1 MANHPDPSGYL
12 RANAAPTLPLP
23 LPLPAELTLL
33 PTAAGQV
40 ALYHAGPDP
49 VERHVPGSQARS
61 PGGANFPPL
70 LLVHSVNAAG
80 TAAEMAPLF
89 AHYRQTRAVYALDL
103 PGFGLSDRSDRPYTP
118 RLMTDAL
125 LACLQ
130 TMAERHGAQA
140 FDVVALSLGC
150 EFAVRAQLEQP
161 QRVGRLALVSPTGFN
176 GQPRRYGPPQST
188 LGLAGLHRFL
198 SHPWWSDALYRG
210 LTRPGVIRY
219 FLQRS
224 WGAKKI
230 DEALWHYD
238 VLTTRQAGA
247 RFAPLYFLSAHLFSK
262 DINTLY
268 EALQCPV
275 WVSMATRGDFT
286 NYSGRSTVQGRAN
299 WHFHTVQV
307 GALPYFED
315 LAAFVGLLDPFL
327 DRPSR
332 LAPT

>member
-1 MANHPDPSGYL
+1 MAKHPTPSGPV
-12 RANAAPTLPLP
+12 RAHAWPDLPV
-23 LPLPAELTLL
+23 PLPADLTRLH
-33 PTAAGQV
+33 TAAGPV
-40 ALYHAGPDP
+40 ALYHARPDGVDLQAP
-49 VERHVPGSQARS
+49 SQHPRGTDAM
-61 PGGANFPPL
+61 FPPV

-161 QRVGRLALVSPTGFN
+161 QRVGRLVLVSPTGLT

-188 LGLAGLHRFL
+188 LGLDGVHRVL
-198 SHPWWSDALYRG
+198 SHPWWADALYRS

-238 VLTTRQAGA
+238 TLTTRQPGA
-247 RFAPLYFLSAHLFSK
+247 RHAPLYFLSAHLFSK
-262 DINTLY
+262 DINAMY

-286 NYSGRSTVQGRAN
+286 NYSGRSTVQGRGN
-299 WHFHTVQV
+299 WQFHTVPG

-315 LAAFVGLLDPFL
+315 LAGFVALLDPFL
-327 DRPSR
+327 AAR
-332 LAPT
+332 